1 MLSDLTLRKLV
12 TQFPTLSNSEVLT
25 FEVGGLGS
33 LTHKSQSPEHAVL
46 SILFVQMEYHFLS
59 PYVSPKEFPFR
70 HIFWG
75 SGPHTLQALLE
86 NLKLRKENKAA
97 FNETLFRN
105 QLALATWTI
114 QGVANALSGD
124 IWDIDNE
131 F

>member
-1 MLSDLTLRKLV
+1 MKEINDRIMKV
-12 TQFPTLSNSEVLT
+12 
-25 FEVGGLGS
+25 
-33 LTHKSQSPEHAVL
+33 
-46 SILFVQMEYHFLS
+46 EYHFLS
-59 PYVSPKEFPFR
+59 PYVSPRESPFR

-75 SGPHTLQALLE
+75 SGSHTLSALIE
-86 NLKLRKENKAA
+86 NLKLRQKNDSA
-97 FNETLFRN
+97 FNETLLRN